1 MNSKAQRLKDD
12 LADGRAEAMMVLSKM
27 VNHYVNTAYP
37 DKELLNKIS
46 GIELQINDLAKQ
58 MQKLMYEQI
67 EKDVK

>member
-1 MNSKAQRLKDD
+1 MNDKAQQLKEE
-12 LADGRAEAMMVLSKM
+12 LADSRAEAMMVLSKM
-27 VNHYVNTAYP
+27 VNHYVDTAYP

-46 GIELQINDLAKQ
+46 EIELQINDLAKQ